1 MGETIT
7 FEWENLPMFFE
18 DVEEVGVQVTELETY
33 FNDQVCNKSGFAYDT
48 CALKPL
54 ADMMDTMVGH
64 FSTVVTTFEQRY
76 VDFAQAVAVS
86 AKRFDLMDGAAQ
98 YNFQK
103 MIKDND
109 LTVDGIGEAVD
120 WGQKGPG
127 LNVRGISVK
136 DVAAHL
142 DEPEGMKKQF
152 PKEHDKKFQ
161 DVSAGWDALR
171 DDINVCIDW
180 CRDKGIDFVE
190 RLPNTSLE
198 EYIVFPLSGNYYR
211 IQANGIAA
219 QSFSKALETWAGN
232 FALLAA
238 KGTAVMRGAAGTALY
253 QHTMLYSSVTLL
265 ISGVMKGLAKVF
277 ASIAKLSEKL
287 AIRVEKMIR
296 VLGEKLLKLSKFI
309 LKRINAAVLIF
320 TTLKDLA
327 EKGTDF
333 FKEVIDDVKTTVKI
347 IALAFDLA
355 DDVKTWAQTEAD
367 RLATI
372 SQISDM
378 IKQLP
383 QARGS
388 VSFDKLMQTDTA
400 DIKKQLNSLKEDFG
414 DPDGEAWNDLEK
426 KLDSAVEESGANDKN
441 FWEHVMDHFHAD
453 VNQAMQDAALANGT
467 PANANIAGPKL
478 PKRHDRESGAQ

>member
-1 MGETIT
+1 
-7 FEWENLPMFFE
+7 
-18 DVEEVGVQVTELETY
+18 
-33 FNDQVCNKSGFAYDT
+33 
-48 CALKPL
+48 
-54 ADMMDTMVGH
+54 
-64 FSTVVTTFEQRY
+64 
-76 VDFAQAVAVS
+76 
-86 AKRFDLMDGAAQ
+86 
-98 YNFQK
+98 
-103 MIKDND
+103 
-109 LTVDGIGEAVD
+109 
-120 WGQKGPG
+120 

-414 DPDGEAWNDLEK
+414 DPRRRGLERLGEEVGLRGRGVR
-426 KLDSAVEESGANDKN
+426 SPMTRTSGK
-441 FWEHVMDHFHAD
+441 HVMDHFHAD